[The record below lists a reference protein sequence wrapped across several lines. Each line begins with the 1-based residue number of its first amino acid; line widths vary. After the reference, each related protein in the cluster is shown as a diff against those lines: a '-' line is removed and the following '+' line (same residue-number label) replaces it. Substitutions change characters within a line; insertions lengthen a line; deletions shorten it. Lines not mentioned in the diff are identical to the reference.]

1 MNSIT
6 LPNHLTNLD
15 FAGNGSIDECK
26 ILFLIRKRDLKEDDA
41 LMEETLLV
49 RDLGDGGIHSRMIGS
64 VV

>member
-1 MNSIT
+1 M
-6 LPNHLTNLD
+6 LFLG
-15 FAGNGSIDECK
+15 GNGSIDECK